1 MDLSRRR
8 ERELARLGE
17 EAQSLWHRQ
26 RDVLGR
32 AGDLLREAGRQAG
45 DIGRED
51 VYPRARASVESHLS
65 PALSKWG
72 KAPQKRQNSSGLG
85 SALLMAIGA
94 AAVAVISYAVWST
107 LRARRGHRPCRRLGD
122 DPPRR
127 FRRQR

>member
-1 MDLSRRR
+1 MELSRRR

-51 VYPRARASVESHLS
+51 VYPLARASVESHLS
-65 PALSKWG
+65 PALSKWA
-72 KAPQKRQNSSGLG
+72 KAPQKRESSTGLG
-85 SALLMAIGA
+85 SVLLMAIGA

-107 LRARRGHRPCRRLGD
+107 LRAD
-122 DPPRR
+122 DDLWVDADDDL
-127 FRRQR
+127 

>member
-45 DIGRED
+45 DIGREE
-51 VYPRARASVESHLS
+51 VYPRARASVESHLT
-65 PALSKWG
+65 PALSKWS
-72 KAPQKRQNSSGLG
+72 KAPKKPEKNMGLG
-85 SALLMAIGA
+85 SMLLMAIGA
-94 AAVAVISYAVWST
+94 AAVAVVSYAVWST
-107 LRARRGHRPCRRLGD
+107 LRAD
-122 DPPRR
+122 DDLWVDADDD
-127 FRRQR
+127 F

>member
-32 AGDLLREAGRQAG
+32 AGDLLREASRQAG

-65 PALSKWG
+65 PALSKWA
-72 KAPQKRQNSSGLG
+72 KAPQKRESSTGLG
-85 SALLMAIGA
+85 SVLLMAIGA

-107 LRARRGHRPCRRLGD
+107 LRAD
-122 DPPRR
+122 DDLWVDADDDL
-127 FRRQR
+127 

>member
-1 MDLSRRR
+1 MDLSRRS

-51 VYPRARASVESHLS
+51 LYPRARASVESHMP
-65 PALSKWG
+65 PAVRKWG
-72 KAPQKRQNSSGLG
+72 KAPAKPESNLG
-85 SALLMAIGA
+85 FGSMVLMAIGA

-107 LRARRGHRPCRRLGD
+107 LRAD
-122 DPPRR
+122 DDLWVDADDDA
-127 FRRQR
+127 

>member
-1 MDLSRRR
+1 MELSRRR

-32 AGDLLREAGRQAG
+32 AGDLLRDAGRPAG

-51 VYPRARASVESHLS
+51 VYPRARASVESHLQ
-65 PALSKWG
+65 PALRTWR
-72 KAPQKRQNSSGLG
+72 KAPAKKESAGGLG
-85 SALLMAIGA
+85 SFLLMAIGA

-107 LRARRGHRPCRRLGD
+107 LRAD
-122 DPPRR
+122 DDLWVDADDDL
-127 FRRQR
+127 